1 MCPDPWPETPRPGR
15 ERPVPQRRGLLV
27 RPHAVSQGP
36 NIVVRGREASRSRPV
51 TPLSWR
57 SGPRGVLLVHDDL
70 DPRLIRRARRLLV
83 LPQGRVPQRV
93 RIALDIECRLLTIV
107 SSAEQFVSRAET
119 PDHDFRATRAFWTR
133 SRACHGSSWASQ
145 ESRTNG
151 SPRRSSPPS
160 SDYADAADTVTC
172 PSMRMHRFC
181 VSRTKSEVLS
191 GIYRRALPSRGSRE
205 WMEGW
210 VPDGPHC
217 CLVLVLLRPPRRR
230 IL

>member
-1 MCPDPWPETPRPGR
+1 MCPDPWTETPRPGR

-57 SGPRGVLLVHDDL
+57 SGPRSILLVHDDL
-70 DPRLIRRARRLLV
+70 DSRLICRARWLLV
-83 LPQGRVPQRV
+83 LPQRRVPQRV
-93 RIALDIECRLLTIV
+93 RITLHIECRLLTIV

-119 PDHDFRATRAFWTR
+119 LGRGFRATRAFWTR
-133 SRACHGSSWASQ
+133 SQACRGSSWALR

-160 SDYADAADTVTC
+160 SDYADAADTATC
-172 PSMRMHRFC
+172 LLMRMRKFC
-181 VSRTKSEVLS
+181 VSRTRSEVLS
-191 GIYRRALPSRGSRE
+191 GIYRRALPSRGPRE